1 MRGLI
6 LFFLALISLAPG
18 NAQSLVRENRS
29 EKAIKADKDWQP
41 TGEWPFLLR
50 RFETATIVTGF
61 INKKKTIYP
70 CNIHIGKQTLMYM
83 IDEQMMEA
91 DPYNV
96 NSVEF
101 INGDKYISIGNSFA
115 KVIREDSIGK
125 VVLVKLIDYDKMRE
139 DENDVRH
146 KGAVTIEGDFGSL
159 SLDFINQYVPNP
171 EELPLPVKDTYF
183 FFFDKDIFQVTDK
196 NVLAHVNP
204 ARKKEYRA
212 FTRSAEIISTNE
224 SSVLKIWEQFFV
236 NY

>member
-1 MRGLI
+1 MRVLI
-6 LFFLALISLAPG
+6 LSILALMCFNSVK
-18 NAQSLVRENRS
+18 AQSLVRENRS
-29 EKAIKADKDWQP
+29 ENAIKADKEWQP

-50 RFETATIVTGF
+50 RFETATIITGF

-83 IDEQMMEA
+83 LDDQMMEA

-125 VVLVKLIDYDKMRE
+125 VVLVKLVDYDKMKE
-139 DENDVRH
+139 DENDVSH

-159 SLDFINQYVPNP
+159 SLDFINQYVANP

-183 FFFDKDIFQVTDK
+183 FIYDKDIFQVTDK
-196 NVLAHVNP
+196 NVIAHINP
-204 ARKKEYRA
+204 ARKKEYKA

-224 SSVLKIWEQFFV
+224 SSVLKIWDEFFIK
-236 NY
+236 Y